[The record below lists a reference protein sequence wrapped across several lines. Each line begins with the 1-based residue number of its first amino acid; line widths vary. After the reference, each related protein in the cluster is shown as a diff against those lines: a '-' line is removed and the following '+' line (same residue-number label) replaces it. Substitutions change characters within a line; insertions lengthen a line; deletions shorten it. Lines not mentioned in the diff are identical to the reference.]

1 MANDILAKMA
11 VQISAQTADFNKKL
25 KDSSKDLNSFSNHAK
40 TFGSNVEIAGQNVG
54 ALAGRFTSLLNP
66 ATAAAAVVTTLG
78 AAYLNTHAGAEALEE
93 VQFTLQSAFEITG
106 REVSTF
112 VDTMRNLS
120 DSGGD
125 NGVLHDL
132 KTAFVDLNPLVLLF
146 KANVEALDFITGG
159 YISKIGEETA
169 ALAALKGIYDDLLR
183 DRIIESE
190 QISELDRQIEILK
203 TDRVEENVSI
213 REKIALDRQ
222 IIKLEEDRFLILVAN
237 AERRRQALET
247 EADQLGGV
255 NNLNDDQLKLLID
268 TRNEVKNLE
277 AEYNQRIR
285 KIRKELTGLLQDI
298 KSVSDIKFTRPTTD
312 TGDVNFPGEFMQNQP
327 DAEFNQRTMDAL
339 IKQGEAVLGLG
350 DAYNTLSFNVAQYAI
365 DQEIATEKAEAAAD
379 RILQLTSIGEGFAAS
394 VASGQQGAVQALG
407 NATLDIVSLYQK
419 QAFAAAISQSIQ
431 HGGKIGGPLVGLA
444 LAGVALAAVRGL
456 FNRNVGSSFGGGG
469 GAGVSAQPQNIQSFS
484 RNDQIELGGTIEIN
498 GEKLLI
504 VLKNAESKQ
513 GVRRG

>member
-25 KDSSKDLNSFSNHAK
+25 KDSSKDLNSFSSHAK

-125 NGVLHDL
+125 NGILKGL
-132 KTAFVDLNPLVLLF
+132 KTAFVDLNPIVLLF
-146 KANVEALDFITGG
+146 KANVEALDYITGG

-190 QISELDRQIEILK
+190 QIATLDRQIEILK

-237 AERRRQALET
+237 AERRRQALEA

-255 NNLNDDQLKLLID
+255 NNLNDEQLKLLID

-339 IKQGEAVLGLG
+339 IRQGEAVLGLG
-350 DAYNTLSFNVAQYAI
+350 DAYNTLNFNVAQFAI
-365 DQEIATEKAEAAAD
+365 DQEKATEKAEAAAD
-379 RILQLTSIGEGFAAS
+379 TLLGLTSIGEGFAAS
-394 VASGQQGAVQALG
+394 ITSGQQNAVQALG

-419 QAFAAAISQSIQ
+419 QALAAAIAKSIQ
-431 HGGKIGGPLVGLA
+431 SGGPLPVGLA

-456 FNRNVGSSFGGGG
+456 FNRNVGSIGGGG
-469 GAGVSAQPQNIQSFS
+469 GSAGVSAQPQNIQSFS